1 MKQNIYD
8 VLSEM
13 SLYEK
18 EDVLKASITDYKTVI
33 FDRLY
38 DSVPELINEI
48 MDEIIAQD
56 ELLDLDDHPSLTNE
70 ERNK

>member
-1 MKQNIYD
+1 MKRNIHD

-18 EDVLKASITDYKTVI
+18 EDVLLATIADYKKDIFDII
-33 FDRLY
+33 FDRN
-38 DSVPELINEI
+38 PEIINEI
-48 MDEIIAQD
+48 MDEIITQD
-56 ELLDLDDHPSLTNE
+56 GLLDLDEHPSLTNE

>member
-18 EDVLKASITDYKTVI
+18 EDVLKASISDYKAYVYDI
-33 FDRLY
+33 IYDREP
-38 DSVPELINEI
+38 SLINEI

-56 ELLDLDDHPSLTNE
+56 ELLDLDEHPSLTNE
-70 ERNK
+70 ERNR